1 MDSGLQPRKL
11 KTLVK
16 TRFTSN
22 VIMFGKTL
30 EFKATNLLCYGK
42 QKILSLQQIPK
53 AQMWTIVET
62 VITSL
67 NPVVIAC
74 VLNQSKG
81 H

>member
-1 MDSGLQPRKL
+1 
-11 KTLVK
+11 
-16 TRFTSN
+16 
-22 VIMFGKTL
+22 MFGKTL
-30 EFKATNLLCYGK
+30 EFKAANLLCYGK

>member
-1 MDSGLQPRKL
+1 
-11 KTLVK
+11 
-16 TRFTSN
+16 
-22 VIMFGKTL
+22 
-30 EFKATNLLCYGK
+30 
-42 QKILSLQQIPK
+42 LSLQQIPK